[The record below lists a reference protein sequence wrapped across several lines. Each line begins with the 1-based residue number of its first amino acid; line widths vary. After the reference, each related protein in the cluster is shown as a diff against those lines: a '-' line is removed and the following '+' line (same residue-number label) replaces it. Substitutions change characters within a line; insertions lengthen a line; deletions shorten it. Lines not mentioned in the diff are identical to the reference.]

1 MKSVLLLIIVLPI
14 YGCGGG
20 SSPSGESESE
30 SEVMVTINFGPL
42 PDQLTI
48 NGDGIEG
55 SLELQISI
63 DFDINESGEFDEGD
77 VSFRLQE
84 WDSNYPPNTVVQF
97 MDLDA
102 YYWNYTDTNE
112 VARGG
117 EITYT
122 LDANSVTFSAV
133 SPNNQLVSQIT
144 DTTQVNVK
152 VRFNTV
158 EILCQDYLPS
168 ADEYTQV
175 MSNSELLDD
184 KLDFIGSSESCD
196 IDTVLITVR

>member
-1 MKSVLLLIIVLPI
+1 MKYILLLIVVLPI

-20 SSPSGESESE
+20 SSSSEESE
-30 SEVMVTINFGPL
+30 SEVIVTINLGSL
-42 PDQLTI
+42 PDQLTM
-48 NGDGIEG
+48 NSDGIEG
-55 SLELQISI
+55 NLELHISI
-63 DFDINESGEFDEGD
+63 DFDINENGEFDEGD

-84 WDSNYPPNTVVQF
+84 WDSNYPPNTVVQLK
-97 MDLDA
+97 DLDA

-112 VARGG
+112 VTRGS
-117 EITYT
+117 EITFK
-122 LDANSVTFSAV
+122 LDANSVTFSAE

-158 EILCQDYLPS
+158 EISCQDYLPS
-168 ADEYTQV
+168 VDEYTQV

-196 IDTVLITVR
+196 IDTVLIAVR